1 MRSKQNW
8 ILGLVVGVFVALIPI
23 TLSGISLEEK
33 TQLQRYGVSTLKGLS
48 GVCPKVNLF
57 PREGVKLHL
66 VNQNTLQTEVELELR
81 KAGIIVFDDANDINA
96 GLFTITITID
106 KVEQLPLYC
115 IGATVSLSQ
124 YAGLLRDPK
133 ILTYVPTWPL
143 FPSPITYC
151 VGEGILEEHLND
163 LAADNMKKFINDY
176 LAANPKE
183 QQTKKNSVEQP

>member
-1 MRSKQNW
+1 MKTKKYR
-8 ILGLVVGVFVALIPI
+8 ILRLTSFVIVILITI
-23 TLSGISLEEK
+23 IASGISVEEQ

-66 VNQNTLQTEVELELR
+66 VNQISLQGELELELR
-81 KAGIIVFDDANDINA
+81 KAGIEIFDDANDFNA

-106 KVEQLPLYC
+106 KVEQLPLYN
-115 IGATVSLSQ
+115 IGGTVSLSQ
-124 YAGLLRDPK
+124 YVGLLRDPK
-133 ILTYVPTWPL
+133 IFTYSPTWPL

-151 VGEGILEEHLND
+151 MGESVFEKGLRDIVSRET
-163 LAADNMKKFINDY
+163 KKFANDY

-183 QQTKKNSVEQP
+183 QPLKKVKH